1 MKLIIKNLKQVP
13 HEVEIPNTDITVKEL
28 KNEIEKTHRFD
39 SSLIKLL
46 FSGAVLDDTRTL
58 ASYQIKE
65 ESVLIMMNN
74 KIKPKNVPKEEPPQ
88 QTQQQEAPQQQ
99 QQQPSQ
105 SNQQQQP
112 QMPQQQQPKAPQQPR
127 PDYTEQITN
136 LVEMGFVKEEATAA
150 ITAAKGNVALAV
162 EFLSTGIPANMP
174 LDDPIPSGTGNNSGG
189 ANAPPRTQLQQIASF
204 VKVICS
210 QNPAALQQVL
220 MALQANAP
228 ELMNLIKENEEE
240 FKNLI
245 SEPLNENDI
254 MTFNAMRSGLG
265 DVGLGGSGLG
275 HSHGAPRRN
284 QIALTKEEFEA
295 VKRLK
300 EMGFDEM
307 EAVQAYIACDK
318 NEELAANF
326 LFDMKFEKGG
336 DSQYGGFNVGVQQ
349 GNSEKKED
357 KEDKQ
362 EGDNEKK

>member
-13 HEVEIPNTDITVKEL
+13 YDVDVSSMDITVKEL
-28 KNEIEKTHRFD
+28 KNEIEKVHGFD
-39 SSLIKLL
+39 ATLIKLL

-74 KIKPKNVPKEEPPQ
+74 KLKPKNVPKEEP
-88 QTQQQEAPQQQ
+88 QQQVQQQPSQQVQQQQPSQQQ
-99 QQQPSQ
+99 QQQPP
-105 SNQQQQP
+105 QP
-112 QMPQQQQPKAPQQPR
+112 QQPK

-136 LVEMGFVKEEATAA
+136 LVEMGFIKEEATAA
-150 ITAAKGNVALAV
+150 ITAAKGNITLAV
-162 EFLSTGIPANMP
+162 EFLSTGIPANLP
-174 LDDPIPSGTGNNSGG
+174 LDDAIPSNTANNSGG
-189 ANAPPRTQLQQIASF
+189 ATAPPRTQLQQIASF

-228 ELMNLIKENEEE
+228 ELMNLIKDNEEE
-240 FKNLI
+240 FKNLL
-245 SEPLNENDI
+245 SEPLNETDI

-265 DVGLGGSGLG
+265 DVGFGGSGLTQQQG
-275 HSHGAPRRN
+275 VPQRRN
-284 QIALTKEEFEA
+284 QIVLTKEEFEA

-336 DSQYGGFNVGVQQ
+336 DGQHGGGFGVGGSGEQ
-349 GNSEKKED
+349 GGEKKEGEKEKKED
-357 KEDKQ
+357 GDDKKE
-362 EGDNEKK
+362 